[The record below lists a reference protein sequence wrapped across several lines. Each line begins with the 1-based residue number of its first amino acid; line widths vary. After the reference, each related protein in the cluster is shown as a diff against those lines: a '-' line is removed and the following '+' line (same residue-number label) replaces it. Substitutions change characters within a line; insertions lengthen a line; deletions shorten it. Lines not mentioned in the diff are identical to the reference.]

1 MSTSNILDTL
11 KSYADSISINAY
23 GEWEGTFMGRRLFN
37 YNTHNKD
44 YYIFACS
51 KENPYSTLSRPYWHW
66 CRYVNPSIKKINEL
80 IPNTIKCIKE
90 FELQK
95 KMDKILEDFT

>member
-66 CRYVNPSIKKINEL
+66 SRYVNPSIKKLMNL
-80 IPNTIKCIKE
+80 YPIPSKIS
-90 FELQK
+90 K
-95 KMDKILEDFT
+95 KSHFNRN